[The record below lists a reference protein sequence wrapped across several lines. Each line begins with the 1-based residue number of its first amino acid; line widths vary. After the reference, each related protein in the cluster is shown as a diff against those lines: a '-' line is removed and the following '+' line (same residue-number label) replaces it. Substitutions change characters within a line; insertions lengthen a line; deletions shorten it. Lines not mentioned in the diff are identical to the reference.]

1 MLLELQRAIEA
12 QHIDQLR
19 AAIKTVENKRYITRL
34 QREYD
39 QAKKLVLS
47 LVRIEKLR
55 HAVMELDRKTM
66 AEIRSYSR
74 PPKLVHYVMRAS
86 LLLLGDHEGKTK
98 KWQNCQ
104 PRCKT
109 IGPNDLLRRVR
120 QFNLKQVH
128 PEIAARSK
136 EILQHFRLDDVR
148 DKSEGAAAFYVWAV
162 GMAEELTVLTEVV
175 GAVTPADLTRQKEIL
190 TL

>member
-1 MLLELQRAIEA
+1 MVVFYLFHIHTPSKHQGVTQNHMVVYLAVLCMLLELQRAIEA

-74 PPKLVHYVMRAS
+74 SPKLVHYVMRAS

-98 KWQNCQ
+98 
-104 PRCKT
+104 
-109 IGPNDLLRRVR
+109 
-120 QFNLKQVH
+120 
-128 PEIAARSK
+128 
-136 EILQHFRLDDVR
+136 
-148 DKSEGAAAFYVWAV
+148 
-162 GMAEELTVLTEVV
+162 
-175 GAVTPADLTRQKEIL
+175 VTKIH
-190 TL
+190 